1 MKKGYILLSINI
13 EDPHKFQEYPQ
24 LSQSIISKYGGKYL
38 FRGGKM
44 NVIEGDWPWERNV
57 LVEFENVEKAKEFYN
72 SIEYQEALKI
82 RQNSAK
88 SKAII
93 IEGY

>member
-1 MKKGYILLSINI
+1 
-13 EDPHKFQEYPQ
+13 
-24 LSQSIISKYGGKYL
+24 
-38 FRGGKM
+38 M